1 MRHIVDSPALQRIL
15 QQLLATGFGDI
26 AGARLFATVPIAES
40 LLNQVIRDTMPS
52 NLPVRDVSVR
62 PEDGNVLSVRLTP
75 RAMLIPAITLK
86 LNIERQPQIPTS
98 PVLVLRLATMPGI
111 LGLAG
116 AALPLERMLPP
127 GVRMQGEVIMVDL
140 EAMARQHGFEQYFPH
155 LRQLRVTTDRGRV
168 LLTIEAG
175 VS

>member
-1 MRHIVDSPALQRIL
+1 MSLPALQRIL
-15 QQLLATGFGDI
+15 QHLLATGFSDI
-26 AGARLFATVPIAES
+26 AGTRVFAIIPIRES
-40 LLNQVIRDTMPS
+40 LLNQLIRETMPPD
-52 NLPVRDVSVR
+52 LPVRDVSIR

-86 LNIERQPQIPTS
+86 VNIERQPDIPTS

-127 GVRMQGEVIMVDL
+127 GVRMQGEVILVDL
-140 EAMARQHGFEQYFPH
+140 QAMARQHGFEAYFPY

-168 LLTIEAG
+168 LVTIEAG

>member
-1 MRHIVDSPALQRIL
+1 MSSPALQRIL
-15 QQLLATGFGDI
+15 QHLLATGFGDI
-26 AGARLFATVPIAES
+26 AGTRVFATIPITES
-40 LLNQVIRDTMPS
+40 LLNQLIRETMPPD
-52 NLPVRDVSVR
+52 LPVRDVSIR

-86 LNIERQPQIPTS
+86 VNIERQPDIPTS

-140 EAMARQHGFEQYFPH
+140 QAMARQHGFEGYFHH

-168 LLTIEAG
+168 LVTVEAG

>member
-1 MRHIVDSPALQRIL
+1 VDSPALQRIL
-15 QQLLATGFGDI
+15 QHLLATGFSDI
-26 AGARLFATVPIAES
+26 AGARVFAMVPIAES
-40 LLNQVIRDTMPS
+40 LLNQVIKETMPRD
-52 NLPVRDVSVR
+52 LPVRNVSVR
-62 PEDGNVLSVRLTP
+62 PEEGNILSVRLTP

-86 LNIERQPQIPTS
+86 LFIERQPEIPTS
-98 PVLVLRLATMPGI
+98 PVLVMRLATMPGI

-140 EAMARQHGFEQYFPH
+140 HAMARQHGFDQFFQH
-155 LRQLRVTTDRGRV
+155 LRQLRVTTDNGRV
-168 LLTIEAG
+168 LLTVEAG